1 MAQAFAG
8 VWKIQKIEGA
18 EEYFNAIGHAEMA
31 KDIANITE
39 VEVQV
44 VGKTVTT
51 ISKFEGK
58 DNKVDIVVLDD
69 TTEKEGPDGVKIV
82 SKAYMDGATFRQE
95 GSAGNDNWKVTRY
108 IQDGASIS
116 EIIAKGTTL
125 KITMVKA

>member
-39 VEVQV
+39 IEVQV
-44 VGKTVTT
+44 DGKTVTT

-58 DNKVDIVVLDD
+58 DNKVDIVVLDE

-95 GSAGNDNWKVTRY
+95 GSAGNDNWKVIRY